1 MTIFPTIFFFKLPC
15 SSLDL
20 HVLTA
25 FFPTRRASDL
35 GGDQLIEARA
45 EFAPPPREQP
55 ATPRVVEPGDPAVS
69 GFIFK
74 VQANMNPQH
83 RDRVAFMRLCSGRF
97 RRGMKLTQVQTGKTI
112 AVHSPIFFFAQS
124 REQIGSASCRARVCQ
139 YV

>member
-83 RDRVAFMRLCSGRF
+83 RDRVAFIRLCSGRL
-97 RRGMKLTQVQTGKTI
+97 RRGMKLTQAQSGTTI
-112 AVHSPIFFFAQS
+112 AVHSPLCFFAP
-124 REQIGSASCRARVCQ
+124 RERKSGG
-139 YV
+139 